1 MKAQAQFEKQALAER
16 HPHLQEPGAWNIFEL
31 QLLAFAS
38 LFEIKAMFRRVIIAT
53 VIQTFSQWTGINAV
67 LYYAPSMFSQ
77 LGISSNT
84 TSLLAPGVV
93 GIVIFLAT
101 ILAVL
106 YVDRLGRK
114 FTLTAGALV
123 VATCHIIVAIIL
135 AVCEDDWPKH
145 KAAGWAATAMIW

>member
-1 MKAQAQFEKQALAER
+1 
-16 HPHLQEPGAWNIFEL
+16 
-31 QLLAFAS
+31 
-38 LFEIKAMFRRVIIAT
+38 MFRRVIIAT

-84 TSLLAPGVV
+84 TSLLATGVV

-114 FTLTAGALV
+114 FTLIAGALG

-145 KAAGWAATAMIW
+145 KAAGWAAIAMIW